1 MNPNNFNLAPISI
14 NARSALNLGSM
25 SIQSPTPPY
34 PRQFFSTSTT
44 RQFSNYRLMPSPSW
58 RGKNLIN
65 FLTTL
70 SVQLSLEQGFS
81 REKRNEIQRGRG
93 EQRFN
98 NDAFNRI
105 RRRNKTIE
113 GNGWFESMGGR
124 RVCCKDR

>member
-1 MNPNNFNLAPISI
+1 
-14 NARSALNLGSM
+14 
-25 SIQSPTPPY
+25 
-34 PRQFFSTSTT
+34 
-44 RQFSNYRLMPSPSW
+44 MPSPSW

-81 REKRNEIQRGRG
+81 REKKERNSEGEGRG

-105 RRRNKTIE
+105 RRRNKTIG
-113 GNGWFESMGGR
+113 GNGCFESMGGR